1 MKTIFRYISPKRAAI
16 ALGLSIKM
24 GGTVIELVLPWML
37 SVILD
42 HFVPAEDMGG
52 IVLWGVLMVAVSAL
66 ALVANV
72 AANRLATR
80 VARDIIQKLRGD
92 LFSRVLHLSRAQEDA
107 FTNSSLISRL
117 TSDTYNVYQLIDRMQ
132 RLGVRAPILLVG
144 GLIITFSMDPVLTLA
159 LLVTIPLLAAVV
171 VLVSRAGIKMYA
183 KSQKSLD
190 GLVRRAKESM
200 AGIRVIQAL
209 SKTGYEGER
218 FDEQNAEVA
227 KRESRAAM
235 LVNITNPVMN
245 ALLNV
250 GLTAVVVIGAYRVNA
265 GDTQPGVI
273 IAFLSY
279 FTIILTALMMVSR
292 LFVMVSKGVASGRRV
307 AEVLSAP
314 ADLRVLSLEKRRD
327 DAHVRFEGV
336 RFSYNKSEHNLED
349 ISFALGRGQ
358 TLGIIG
364 PTGSG
369 KTTLLSLLMRFYDT
383 DAGQITIGGQDV
395 RAMPP
400 EELHTQFGAVFQSDF
415 ILADTLYENIR
426 FGRDLSAEQVETA
439 ARLAQMDFVGEHEAG
454 LGYPLAPG
462 GANLS
467 GGQKQRVLI
476 ARAIA
481 ASPPILLLDD
491 ASSALDYKTDA
502 RLRHALAQ
510 EFAHTTKIIVAQRV
524 SAIRHADHI
533 LVLEEGRVIG
543 SGTHEALMEN
553 CESYREIAKIQMEE
567 VA

>member
-1 MKTIFRYISPKRAAI
+1 MRTIFRYIAPKK
-16 ALGLSIKM
+16 GLIGLCLFIKM
-24 GGTVIELVLPWML
+24 GGTIIELVLPWML

-42 HFVPAEDMGG
+42 HFVPARDMNS
-52 IVLWGVLMVAVSAL
+52 IVLWGILMVVVSAL
-66 ALVANV
+66 ALAANV
-72 AANRLATR
+72 CANRLATR
-80 VARDIIQKLRGD
+80 VTRDIIRALRGD
-92 LFSRVLHLSRAQEDA
+92 LFARVLGLSRAQEDA

-144 GLIITFSMDPVLTLA
+144 GLMVTFSMEPVLTLA
-159 LLVTIPLLAAVV
+159 LLVSIPLLAVVV

-183 KSQKSLD
+183 KSQQSLD

-209 SKTGYEGER
+209 SKTGYETQK
-218 FDEQNAEVA
+218 FDELNGEVA
-227 KRESRAAM
+227 KRESRASM

-250 GLTAVVVIGAYRVNA
+250 GLTAVIVIGAYRVNA

-292 LFVMVSKGVASGRRV
+292 LFVMISKGVASGRRV
-307 AEVLSAP
+307 AEVLDTP
-314 ADLRVLSLEKRRD
+314 ADLQTLSLPARPDE
-327 DAHVRFEGV
+327 AHVRFEGV
-336 RFSYNKSEHNLED
+336 SFSYNKAEKNLED

-369 KTTLLSLLMRFYDT
+369 KTTLVNLLMRFYNA
-383 DAGQITIGGQDV
+383 DAGRISIGGQDV
-395 RAMPP
+395 RAIPP
-400 EELHTQFGAVFQSDF
+400 EVLHTLFGVVFQNDF
-415 ILADTLYENIR
+415 LLADTLLENIR
-426 FGRDLSAEQVETA
+426 FGRDLGLRQVEHA
-439 ARLAQMDFVGEHEAG
+439 ARIAQMDFVQGREEGFA
-454 LGYPLAPG
+454 YPLAPK

-476 ARAIA
+476 ARALA
-481 ASPPILLLDD
+481 ADPSILVLDD
-491 ASSALDYKTDA
+491 SSSALDYKTDA
-502 RLRHALAQ
+502 CLRRALEQ
-510 EFAHTTKIIVAQRV
+510 HFAHTTKIIVAQRV
-524 SAIRHADHI
+524 SAIRHANHI
-533 LVLEEGRVIG
+533 LVLEEGRIIG
-543 SGTHEALMEN
+543 SGTHGALMET
-553 CESYREIAKIQMEE
+553 CESYREIAKIQMAE
-567 VA
+567 VE